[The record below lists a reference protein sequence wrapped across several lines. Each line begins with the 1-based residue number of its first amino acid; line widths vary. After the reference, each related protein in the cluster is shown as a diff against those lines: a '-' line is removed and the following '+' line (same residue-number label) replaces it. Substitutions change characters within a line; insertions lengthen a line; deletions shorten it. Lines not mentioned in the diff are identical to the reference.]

1 MSLTVLFV
9 DDEPRIL
16 KALQR
21 NLRSMSGQWDMTFVS
36 DPEDALATMARASVD
51 VIVSDMRMPRM
62 DGGKLMGIVSRKY
75 PGTYRIILSGD
86 WEQDATQDDV
96 RANAHQCLSK
106 PCDKETLVRAI
117 GQYDSP
123 R

>member
-1 MSLTVLFV
+1 MSLSVLFV

-21 NLRSMSGQWDMTFVS
+21 NLRSMCSQWDMTFVS
-36 DPEDALATMARASVD
+36 DPEDALATMARESVD

-86 WEQDATQDDV
+86 CDQDAARHEV

-106 PCDKETLVRAI
+106 PCDRETLVRAI
-117 GQYDSP
+117 GQYDAS